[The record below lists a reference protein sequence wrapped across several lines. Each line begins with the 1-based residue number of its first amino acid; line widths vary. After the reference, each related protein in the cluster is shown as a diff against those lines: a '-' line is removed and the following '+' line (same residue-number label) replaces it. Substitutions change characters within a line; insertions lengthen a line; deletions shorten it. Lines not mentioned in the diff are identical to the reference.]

1 MQDILRFLLSLAV
14 IIYHY
19 KHFAIQSALG
29 NPREDYIAPYETTL
43 GVIYVHGYHAVAV
56 FFFLSGYMLASKLNA
71 SAPMAYSCRDFL
83 LKRLAR
89 IYPGHA
95 ASLIA
100 MGLLAIIIN
109 QLSLKPFIT
118 YNDDVKNFVASIFL
132 INGTGIMRDTS
143 FNLPAWSLSVEFVCY
158 VTLGAIYARFFRQKT
173 VLFVI
178 ALLFGVFI
186 NEIFSDPNASNV
198 GSGMVFFFAGAITS
212 TKFEPWYQQLIPR
225 MQIRIAALLIIS
237 ASSFF
242 ISLTLN
248 LGLQKLIWIF
258 LSFPT
263 FVVAITSI
271 DNSLNENGNRPFM
284 WLGLISF
291 SIYIWHFPVQASMF
305 YLIGQTYIN
314 DTSLYNAPS
323 LMWTYLISV
332 ILIAQLSLVTIE
344 KWGSTFLSRYLRNRT
359 ISPKKP

>member
-1 MQDILRFLLSLAV
+1 MQDILRFLLSLSV
-14 IIYHY
+14 VLYHY

-29 NPREDYIAPYETTL
+29 NPRDDYIAPYETTL

-56 FFFLSGYMLASKLNA
+56 FFFLSGYMLASKLNS
-71 SAPMAYSCRDFL
+71 SAPMSYTYRDFL

-95 ASLIA
+95 ATLMA
-100 MGLLAIIIN
+100 MGLLAIIVN

-143 FNLPAWSLSVEFVCY
+143 FNLPAWSLSVEVICY

-198 GSGMVFFFAGAITS
+198 GSGIVFFFAGAITS
-212 TKFEPWYQQLIPR
+212 TKFEPWYQQLLPR
-225 MQIRIAALLIIS
+225 MQIRIVALLITS

-242 ISLTLN
+242 LSLTLN
-248 LGLQKLIWIF
+248 PGLQKFIWIF
-258 LSFPT
+258 LSLPT

-291 SIYIWHFPVQASMF
+291 SIYIWHFPVQAVMF
-305 YLIGQTYIN
+305 YLIGKTYIN
-314 DTSLYNAPS
+314 DTSLYNAS
-323 LMWTYLISV
+323 DLMWAYLVSV
-332 ILIAQLSLVTIE
+332 ILIAQLSLVTVE
-344 KWGSTFLSRYLRNRT
+344 RWGSAYVRMYVRNRN
-359 ISPKKP
+359 ICSKEP